1 MCGDERK
8 DEGVVERL
16 TRERD
21 EARKDAL
28 VANRALRSV
37 LLQDTVIEELEGKI
51 TVDQTQSIGQE
62 FARLMFSMLQSV
74 GAPNC
79 LEWVVEHPSE
89 GKFTLTLQRCRGK
102 SPMELR
108 NEAVDRAKHL
118 ENIIRTSCGWDGGL
132 VGRDYFAAVSEL
144 TAKWRMESDANNQS
158 GDPWPADG
166 KASDDSAGQVGE
178 TPVRN
183 EVPQLGGPGSP
194 VRAGASQ
201 EAT

>member
-37 LLQDTVIEELEGKI
+37 LLQDTKIEELEGKV

-62 FARLMFSMLQSV
+62 FARLMYAMLQAV

-79 LEWVVEHPSE
+79 LEWVVEHPTE
-89 GKFTLTLQRCRGK
+89 GKFTLTLQRCNGK

-108 NEAVDRAKHL
+108 NEAADRYKSIESVMIEVLANPDIFDVEDAFAGLKSHFDRYEIDWRKRWLDAKRNDSGADAVAGAADQSKPNTSPRA
-118 ENIIRTSCGWDGGL
+118 ETSC
-132 VGRDYFAAVSEL
+132 
-144 TAKWRMESDANNQS
+144 
-158 GDPWPADG
+158 
-166 KASDDSAGQVGE
+166 
-178 TPVRN
+178 
-183 EVPQLGGPGSP
+183 
-194 VRAGASQ
+194 AGADERTG
-201 EAT
+201 EAVPVGT